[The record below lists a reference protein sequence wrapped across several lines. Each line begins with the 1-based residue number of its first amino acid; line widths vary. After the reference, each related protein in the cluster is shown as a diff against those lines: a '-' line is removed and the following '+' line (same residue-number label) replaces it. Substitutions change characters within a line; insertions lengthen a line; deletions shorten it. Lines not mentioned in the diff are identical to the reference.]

1 MGKNKKIKGTR
12 AKGSLILNNK
22 SENKRTAVKI
32 STSQK
37 DILKSLFELPV
48 QNSWLSEDEIDKILR
63 DSTVAAAI
71 GSRKA
76 STLKKEILISSEN
89 KDIKDEME
97 KVFSFD
103 VIDSMLD
110 IPYYGFGV
118 FELNWYAN
126 KSFLFPNIEERFYK
140 NFILENKVLKFN
152 AIGIAEDIPPFK
164 AVYSTY
170 KAKPNKPYGQPLFH
184 TLFWLI
190 EFKNASLQF
199 WVELLERF
207 GTPWVIAKTEG
218 DKDILAD
225 EIYNMLGG
233 DGAVI
238 DSEDAIDIKTATDK
252 GNFKELIEYI
262 DDQIREIILGGN
274 LTGNVKGGSQ
284 AAATVH
290 NDIREDLA
298 QADENI
304 VNKLIKDIIQNF
316 KELNNLSLEI
326 TGKLKDKDDPNKELA
341 DRDKIIYDMGYQPT
355 KEYIEE
361 TYSIKVTEIKK
372 DITKP
377 ITNNTDIS
385 SASALSL
392 RKANLLAMN
401 NPIAVDELDR
411 NIQNLDLEK
420 ITLTFQK
427 QILQIINKSDSFEE
441 MLDTLFKAYPTFDT
455 KLLEESL
462 YKNLTLSQILAAAQI
477 EDENPNG

>member
-1 MGKNKKIKGTR
+1 MFGFFKNSKNETKTTT
-12 AKGSLILNNK
+12 
-22 SENKRTAVKI
+22 KRETIRITTA
-32 STSQK
+32 QK

-63 DSTVAAAI
+63 DSTVTAAM

-76 STLKKEILISSEN
+76 STLKKEILISCEN
-89 KDIKDEME
+89 KDIKEELE

-103 VIDSMLD
+103 IIDSMLD

-126 KSFLFPNIEERFYK
+126 KSFLFPKIEERFYK
-140 NFILENKVLKFN
+140 NFIIDNKVLKFN
-152 AIGIAEDIPPFK
+152 SLGMPEDIPLYK
-164 AVYSTY
+164 AIHVTY
-170 KAKPNKPYGQPLFH
+170 KAKPNKPYGQPLFQ

-218 DKDILAD
+218 DKNALAE

-238 DSEDAIDIKTATDK
+238 DSEDELDIKTASDK

-262 DDQIREIILGGN
+262 DDQIREVILGGN
-274 LTGNVKGGSQ
+274 LTSNVKTGSM
-284 AAATVH
+284 AAANVH
-290 NDIREDLA
+290 NNVREDLA

-304 VNKLIKDIIQNF
+304 VNKLIKEVIKNF
-316 KELNNLSLEI
+316 KELNSLTTEI
-326 TGKLKDKDDPNKELA
+326 SGKLKDKDDPNKELA
-341 DRDKIIYDMGYQPT
+341 DRDKLIYDMGFQPT

-361 TYSIKVTEIKK
+361 TYSIKVNEIQK

-377 ITNNTDIS
+377 ISNNTDIS
-385 SASALSL
+385 N
-392 RKANLLAMN
+392 ANLITLN
-401 NPIAVDELDR
+401 NNIAVDELDK
-411 NIQNLDLEK
+411 NINNLDLK
-420 ITLTFQK
+420 DISLTFQK
-427 QILQIINKSDSFEE
+427 QILEIINTSDSFEE
-441 MLDTLFKAYPTFDT
+441 MIDKLLKAYPNFDT
-455 KLLEESL
+455 KTLETSL
-462 YKNLTLSQILAAAQI
+462 YKNLTLSQLLAAAQI

>member
-1 MGKNKKIKGTR
+1 MFGFFKNSKNETKTTT
-12 AKGSLILNNK
+12 
-22 SENKRTAVKI
+22 KREAIRITTA
-32 STSQK
+32 QK

-63 DSTVAAAI
+63 DSTVTAAM

-76 STLKKEILISSEN
+76 STLKKEILISCEN
-89 KDIKDEME
+89 KDIKEELE

-103 VIDSMLD
+103 IIDSMLD

-126 KSFLFPNIEERFYK
+126 KSFLFPKIEERFYK
-140 NFILENKVLKFN
+140 NFIIDNKVLKFN
-152 AIGIAEDIPPFK
+152 SLGMPEDIPLYK
-164 AVYSTY
+164 AIHATY
-170 KAKPNKPYGQPLFH
+170 KAKPNKPYGQPLFQ

-218 DKDILAD
+218 DKNALAE

-238 DSEDAIDIKTATDK
+238 DSEDELDIKTASDK

-262 DDQIREIILGGN
+262 DDQIREVILGGN
-274 LTGNVKGGSQ
+274 LTSNVKTGSM
-284 AAATVH
+284 AAANVH
-290 NDIREDLA
+290 NNVREDLA

-304 VNKLIKDIIQNF
+304 VNKLIKEVIKNF
-316 KELNNLSLEI
+316 KELNSLTTEI
-326 TGKLKDKDDPNKELA
+326 SGKLKDKDDPNKELA
-341 DRDKIIYDMGYQPT
+341 NRDKLIYDMGFQPT

-361 TYSIKVTEIKK
+361 TYSIKVNEIQK
-372 DITKP
+372 DTTKP
-377 ITNNTDIS
+377 ISNNTDIS
-385 SASALSL
+385 N
-392 RKANLLAMN
+392 ANLITLN
-401 NPIAVDELDR
+401 NNIAVDELDK
-411 NIQNLDLEK
+411 NINNLDLK
-420 ITLTFQK
+420 DISLTFQK
-427 QILQIINKSDSFEE
+427 QILEIINTSDSFEE
-441 MLDTLFKAYPTFDT
+441 MIDKLLKAYPNFDT
-455 KLLEESL
+455 KTLETSL
-462 YKNLTLSQILAAAQI
+462 YKNLTLSQLLAAAQI

>member
-1 MGKNKKIKGTR
+1 MFGFFKNSKNETKTTTKRESIKIT
-12 AKGSLILNNK
+12 
-22 SENKRTAVKI
+22 
-32 STSQK
+32 STQK

-63 DSTVAAAI
+63 DSTVTAAM

-76 STLKKEILISSEN
+76 STLKKEILISCEN
-89 KDIKDEME
+89 KDIKEELE

-103 VIDSMLD
+103 IIDSMLD

-126 KSFLFPNIEERFYK
+126 KSFLFPKIEERFYK
-140 NFILENKVLKFN
+140 NFIIDNKILKFN
-152 AIGIAEDIPPFK
+152 SLGMPEDIPLYK
-164 AVYSTY
+164 AIHATY
-170 KAKPNKPYGQPLFH
+170 KAKPNKPYGQPLFQ

-218 DKDILAD
+218 DKNALAE

-238 DSEDAIDIKTATDK
+238 DSEDELDIKTASDK

-262 DDQIREIILGGN
+262 DDQIREVILGGN
-274 LTGNVKGGSQ
+274 LTSNVKTGSM
-284 AAATVH
+284 AAANVH
-290 NDIREDLA
+290 NNVREDLA

-304 VNKLIKDIIQNF
+304 VNKLIKEVIKNF
-316 KELNNLSLEI
+316 KELNSLTTEI
-326 TGKLKDKDDPNKELA
+326 SGKLKDKDDPNKELA
-341 DRDKIIYDMGYQPT
+341 NRDKLIYDMGFQPT

-361 TYSIKVTEIKK
+361 TYSIKVTAIQK

-377 ITNNTDIS
+377 ISNNTDIS
-385 SASALSL
+385 N
-392 RKANLLAMN
+392 ANLITLN
-401 NPIAVDELDR
+401 NNIAVDELDK
-411 NIQNLDLEK
+411 NINNLDLK
-420 ITLTFQK
+420 DISLTFQK
-427 QILQIINKSDSFEE
+427 QILEIINTSDSFEE
-441 MLDTLFKAYPTFDT
+441 MIDRLLKAYPNFDT
-455 KLLEESL
+455 KALETSL
-462 YKNLTLSQILAAAQI
+462 YKNLTLSQLLAAAQI

>member
-1 MGKNKKIKGTR
+1 MFGFFKNSKNETKTTTKRESIKIT
-12 AKGSLILNNK
+12 
-22 SENKRTAVKI
+22 
-32 STSQK
+32 STQK

-63 DSTVAAAI
+63 DSTVTAAM

-76 STLKKEILISSEN
+76 STLKKEILISCEN
-89 KDIKDEME
+89 KEIKEELE

-103 VIDSMLD
+103 IIDSMLD

-126 KSFLFPNIEERFYK
+126 KSFLFPKIEERFYK
-140 NFILENKVLKFN
+140 NFILDNKVLKFN
-152 AIGIAEDIPPFK
+152 SLGMPEDIPLYK
-164 AVYSTY
+164 AIHATY
-170 KAKPNKPYGQPLFH
+170 KAKPNKPYGQPLFQ

-218 DKDILAD
+218 DKNALAE

-238 DSEDAIDIKTATDK
+238 DSEDELDIKTASDK

-284 AAATVH
+284 AAANVH
-290 NDIREDLA
+290 NEIREDLA

-304 VNKLIKDIIQNF
+304 VNKLIKEVIKNF
-316 KELNNLSLEI
+316 KELNSLTIEI

-341 DRDKIIYDMGYQPT
+341 DRDKLIYDMGFQPT

-361 TYSIKVTEIKK
+361 TYSIKVTPIQK
-372 DITKP
+372 DTTKP
-377 ITNNTDIS
+377 ISNNTDIS
-385 SASALSL
+385 N
-392 RKANLLAMN
+392 ANLITLN
-401 NPIAVDELDR
+401 NNIAVDELDK
-411 NIQNLDLEK
+411 NINNLDLK
-420 ITLTFQK
+420 DISLTFQK
-427 QILQIINKSDSFEE
+427 QILEIINTSDSFEE
-441 MLDTLFKAYPTFDT
+441 MIDRLLKAYPNFDT
-455 KLLEESL
+455 KVLEENL
-462 YKNLTLSQILAAAQI
+462 YKNLTLSQLLAAAQI

>member
-1 MGKNKKIKGTR
+1 MFGFFKNSKNETKTTTKRESIKIT
-12 AKGSLILNNK
+12 
-22 SENKRTAVKI
+22 TA
-32 STSQK
+32 QK

-63 DSTVAAAI
+63 DSTVTAAM

-76 STLKKEILISSEN
+76 STLKKEILISCEN
-89 KDIKDEME
+89 KDIKEELE

-103 VIDSMLD
+103 IIDSMLD

-126 KSFLFPNIEERFYK
+126 KSFLFPKIEERFYK
-140 NFILENKVLKFN
+140 NFILDNKVLKFN
-152 AIGIAEDIPPFK
+152 SLGMPEDIPLYK
-164 AVYSTY
+164 AVHATY
-170 KAKPNKPYGQPLFH
+170 KAKPNKPYGQPLFQ

-218 DKDILAD
+218 DKNALAE

-238 DSEDAIDIKTATDK
+238 DSEDTLDIKTASDK

-262 DDQIREIILGGN
+262 DDQIREVILGGN
-274 LTGNVKGGSQ
+274 LTSNVKTGSM
-284 AAATVH
+284 AAANVH
-290 NDIREDLA
+290 NNVREDLA

-304 VNKLIKDIIQNF
+304 VNKLIKEVIKNF
-316 KELNNLSLEI
+316 KELNSLTTEI
-326 TGKLKDKDDPNKELA
+326 SGNLKDKDDPNKELA
-341 DRDKIIYDMGYQPT
+341 DRDKLIYDMGFQPT

-361 TYSIKVTEIKK
+361 TYSIKVTQIQK
-372 DITKP
+372 DTTKP
-377 ITNNTDIS
+377 ISNNTDIS
-385 SASALSL
+385 N
-392 RKANLLAMN
+392 ANLITLN
-401 NPIAVDELDR
+401 NTIAVDELDK
-411 NIQNLDLEK
+411 NIQNLDLSD
-420 ITLTFQK
+420 ISLTFQK
-427 QILQIINKSDSFEE
+427 QILEIINTSDSFEE
-441 MLDTLFKAYPTFDT
+441 MIDKLLKAYPNFDT
-455 KLLEESL
+455 KTLETSL
-462 YKNLTLSQILAAAQI
+462 YKNLTLSQLLAAAQI